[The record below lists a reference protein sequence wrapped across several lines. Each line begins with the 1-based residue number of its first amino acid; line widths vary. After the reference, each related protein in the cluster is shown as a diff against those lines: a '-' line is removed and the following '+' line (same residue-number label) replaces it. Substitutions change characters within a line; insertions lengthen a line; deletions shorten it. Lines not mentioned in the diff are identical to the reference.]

1 MVIVNESLQSLRID
15 AVVYGEKSV
24 HQGKANGHQM
34 IREYLGLR
42 GSTERERE
50 SAPAWFLSKTV
61 VSSFALPELPI

>member
-42 GSTERERE
+42 GSTEREGE
-50 SAPAWFLSKTV
+50 CAGM
-61 VSSFALPELPI
+61 VSE